1 MKVMNL
7 ALEQKKAGSIKYD
20 KNIMIKDYRGKWII
34 VLNNAKVYFFKF

>member
-20 KNIMIKDYRGKWII
+20 KNIMIKDYRGT
-34 VLNNAKVYFFKF
+34 